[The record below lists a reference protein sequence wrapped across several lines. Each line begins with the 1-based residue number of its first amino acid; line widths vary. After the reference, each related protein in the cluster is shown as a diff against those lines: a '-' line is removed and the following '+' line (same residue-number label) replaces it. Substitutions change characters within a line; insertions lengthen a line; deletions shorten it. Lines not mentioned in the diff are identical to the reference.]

1 MRNSAKAAAPGAMRL
16 ARLVIIMGIELT
28 PRPAA
33 GKKPAQLE
41 HGG

>member
-1 MRNSAKAAAPGAMRL
+1 MRNSAKTAAPGAMHL
-16 ARLVIIMGIELT
+16 ARLVVIMGIELT
-28 PRPAA
+28 PRLAT